1 MIIFI
6 NFIVILFFRFVFVKH
21 HHGAW
26 PTQGWSTA
34 HLTSSRILEYYKLY
48 LPSALALGSDFWRM
62 AVVGVLAARQG
73 VLEVAVFTVGYRF
86 LWLCL
91 IVTSSVARAAGIQIS
106 ISIGQGCV
114 GAAIIQA
121 KVIIA

>member
-1 MIIFI
+1 MAYPGL
-6 NFIVILFFRFVFVKH
+6 VH
-21 HHGAW
+21 
-26 PTQGWSTA
+26 STPDQQQNIGV
-34 HLTSSRILEYYKLY
+34 LQ
-48 LPSALALGSDFWRM
+48 ALGSDFWRM

-121 KVIIA
+121 KVIRAWHISWLIIIILS

>member
-1 MIIFI
+1 M
-6 NFIVILFFRFVFVKH
+6 
-21 HHGAW
+21 
-26 PTQGWSTA
+26 
-34 HLTSSRILEYYKLY
+34 EYYKLY

-121 KVIIA
+121 KVIIAQHIS